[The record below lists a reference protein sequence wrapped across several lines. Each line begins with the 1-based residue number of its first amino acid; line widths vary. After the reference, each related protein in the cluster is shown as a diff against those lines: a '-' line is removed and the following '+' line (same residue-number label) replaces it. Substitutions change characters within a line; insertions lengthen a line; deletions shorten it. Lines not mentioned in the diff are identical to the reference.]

1 MLDEHRT
8 PDGDGQAGAGGEED
22 RVLSPTTNQ
31 RAAPRGDLTGSESR
45 RRAPTGERARHGD
58 HVRCPQ
64 TGNSGAGDE
73 RNPRPQEK
81 TLSGMQDLQNNV
93 SKMDLEEQFSSDDE
107 VIIDKMQTGSSSRSS
122 RDRSPTTERLL
133 SQKLSKNF
141 TRFPE
146 SDFLPKGVQ
155 GTSSTST
162 TGGPDSFEVQEAS
175 LLALSTTDRA
185 PNDGTGSRRP
195 GAAATDGSG
204 AASSL
209 GEQRY
214 APPGQGQSV
223 AEIAMRELSEYY
235 PQIQP

>member
-1 MLDEHRT
+1 MVRNTGWAKMSRKAKFMLDEHRT

-22 RVLSPTTNQ
+22 RVLSPTTNS
-31 RAAPRGDLTGSESR
+31 ATPRGDLTGSESR
-45 RRAPTGERARHGD
+45 RRATTGERARHGD

-93 SKMDLEEQFSSDDE
+93 SKMDLGEQSSSDDE
-107 VIIDKMQTGSSSRSS
+107 VIIDRMQTGSSSRSS
-122 RDRSPTTERLL
+122 RDRSPTPERLL

-146 SDFLPKGVQ
+146 SDFSPKGVQ

-162 TGGPDSFEVQEAS
+162 TGGP
-175 LLALSTTDRA
+175 
-185 PNDGTGSRRP
+185 
-195 GAAATDGSG
+195 
-204 AASSL
+204 
-209 GEQRY
+209 
-214 APPGQGQSV
+214 
-223 AEIAMRELSEYY
+223 
-235 PQIQP
+235 